1 MKTSDVKFKINYLG
15 SYEGEGLAAHNKY
28 RKIHNAKPMRLDR
41 SLTQQARAYAQRL
54 ARTGTFQHS
63 SSNERPGQGENLAM
77 ACGSGGLSARRAVEM
92 WWVAL
97 CYKQY
102 SPKRGWKVIPHLNH
116 DLILLKLILNHL
128 QFHLLESRNSQ
139 YCTERRLC
147 SMRKAQGPNVTDMD
161 N

>member
-15 SYEGEGLAAHNKY
+15 SYEGEGLATHNKY

-54 ARTGTFQHS
+54 ASMGNLQHS
-63 SSNERPGQGENLAM
+63 SSNDGENLAM
-77 ACGSGGLSARRAVEM
+77 ACGSGGLSARRAVEL

-102 SPKRGWKVIPHLNH
+102 LHKRGWKLIPHLNH

-139 YCTERRLC
+139 SCTERRLC